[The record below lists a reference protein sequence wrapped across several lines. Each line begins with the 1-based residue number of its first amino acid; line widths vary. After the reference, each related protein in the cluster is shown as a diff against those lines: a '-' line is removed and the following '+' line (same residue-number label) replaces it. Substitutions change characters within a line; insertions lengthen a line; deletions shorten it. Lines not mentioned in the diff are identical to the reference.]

1 MDTKAGMVLHA
12 WCARQSCPR
21 SAADGYSKIARAPS
35 GCGCNAAHVVRH
47 VSQLAVS
54 ETQVRRN
61 TGALRCSTLLS
72 ISFLQSVASAVVG
85 LIIVGLVGASPA
97 LPIEEASPGL
107 TAHLV
112 GLFFSPGAIMAA
124 VVTARPKVLVVRC
137 LTQGSGTTA
146 AAPRCTTDAVFC
158 SPCLHPVMTRWEIRP
173 RESLLSRRCSNRE
186 GSASP
191 KRTT

>member
-61 TGALRCSTLLS
+61 TGALGCSTLLS
-72 ISFLQSVASAVVG
+72 ISFLQSVASAVASG
-85 LIIVGLVGASPA
+85 SSAPPCAANPSLTALLVGSFS
-97 LPIEEASPGL
+97 LL
-107 TAHLV
+107 T
-112 GLFFSPGAIMAA
+112 PGAIMAA

>member
-1 MDTKAGMVLHA
+1 MDTKAGVVLHA

-21 SAADGYSKIARAPS
+21 GAADGYSKIARAPS

-61 TGALRCSTLLS
+61 TGALGCSTLLS
-72 ISFLQSVASAVVG
+72 ISFLQSLASAVASAHICAATRAT
-85 LIIVGLVGASPA
+85 LLRELTALLVGSFS
-97 LPIEEASPGL
+97 LL
-107 TAHLV
+107 T
-112 GLFFSPGAIMAA
+112 PGAIMAA

>member
-1 MDTKAGMVLHA
+1 MDTKAGVVLHA

-21 SAADGYSKIARAPS
+21 GAADGYSKIARAPS

-61 TGALRCSTLLS
+61 TGALGCSTLLS
-72 ISFLQSVASAVVG
+72 ISFLQSLARRSRRRTFARCQ
-85 LIIVGLVGASPA
+85 
-97 LPIEEASPGL
+97 EAYLQRATLLREL
-107 TAHLV
+107 TALLD
-112 GLFFSPGAIMAA
+112 GSFSLLTPGAIMAA

>member
-1 MDTKAGMVLHA
+1 MVLHA

-21 SAADGYSKIARAPS
+21 GAAYGYSKSHARHLVAGAMQRTLCATSARPRKYW
-35 GCGCNAAHVVRH
+35 GAWMLDPAFYLL
-47 VSQLAVS
+47 LACS
-54 ETQVRRN
+54 
-61 TGALRCSTLLS
+61 LRLA
-72 ISFLQSVASAVVG
+72 VASAR
-85 LIIVGLVGASPA
+85 VGAAKPKSARRGA
-97 LPIEEASPGL
+97 LYDTNGPPRF
-107 TAHLV
+107 
-112 GLFFSPGAIMAA
+112 GLFFPGAIMAA
-124 VVTARPKVLVVRC
+124 VVTARPKVLVVCC

-158 SPCLHPVMTRWEIRP
+158 SPCLHPVMARWEIRP